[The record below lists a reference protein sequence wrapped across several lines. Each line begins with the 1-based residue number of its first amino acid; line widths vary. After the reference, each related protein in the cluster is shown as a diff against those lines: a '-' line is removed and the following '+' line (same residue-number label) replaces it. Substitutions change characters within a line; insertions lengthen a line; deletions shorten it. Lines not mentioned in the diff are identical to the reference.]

1 MSRGAA
7 PEQRKIMPSH
17 CILAATDF
25 SRTAQLA
32 VRRAA
37 QLAEVTD
44 ARMDV
49 VHVARPTSRSLLSWL
64 RDEPSAAALE
74 AARRQLD
81 ETVADIGERGVSARG
96 HLVTGAP
103 VATIEATSRALRTS
117 LVALGTRGAVGLR
130 ERLLG
135 TTGERLIERSPC
147 DVLVV
152 RGAVRA
158 AYRTILACVDGS
170 PAAGQALRRAVELT
184 PAAEVHVLHVH
195 EPPLAAVFRGAR
207 LHGAVVDHLT
217 AEQRRAHEALAAFID
232 DLGLGPRSL
241 SISVKTGYPP
251 HVIER
256 TALRVLPDLI
266 AVGHHT
272 SPLARPFLG
281 SVARYVLRLDVCD
294 VLVARR

>member
-1 MSRGAA
+1 
-7 PEQRKIMPSH
+7 MPSS

-64 RDEPSAAALE
+64 RDEPSAASLE

-81 ETVADIGERGVSARG
+81 ETVAGIGERGVAARG

-117 LVALGTRGAVGLR
+117 LVALGTRGAYGLR

-135 TTGERLIERSPC
+135 TTAERLIERSSC

-170 PAAGQALRRAVELT
+170 PAAAQALRRAVALA
-184 PAAEVHVLHVH
+184 PAADVYVLHVH
-195 EPPLAAVFRGAR
+195 EPPLAGMFRGAR
-207 LHGAVVDHLT
+207 MHAAAADHRA
-217 AEQRRAHEALAAFID
+217 AEQRRAHEALAASFAE
-232 DLGLGPRSL
+232 LGLDTRRWK
-241 SISVKTGYPP
+241 IDVKAGYPP
-251 HVIER
+251 HVIES

-266 AVGHHT
+266 AVGHDT
-272 SPLARPFLG
+272 SPLAEAFLG
-281 SVARYVLRLDVCD
+281 SVAKYVLRLDVCD

>member
-1 MSRGAA
+1 
-7 PEQRKIMPSH
+7 MPSS

-64 RDEPSAAALE
+64 SDEPSAAALE
-74 AARRQLD
+74 AAKRQLD
-81 ETVADIGERGVSARG
+81 ETVAGIGERARG

-103 VATIEATSRALRTS
+103 VATIEATSRALRTN
-117 LVALGTRGAVGLR
+117 LVALGTRGAYGLR

-135 TTGERLIERSPC
+135 TTAERLIERSPC
-147 DVLVV
+147 DVLLV

-170 PAAGQALRRAVELT
+170 PAAGRALLRAIELA
-184 PAAEVHVLHVH
+184 PAAEVHVLFVH
-195 EPPLAAVFRGAR
+195 EPPLAGVFRGAR
-207 LHGAVVDHLT
+207 LHAAVADHRA
-217 AEQRRAHEALAAFID
+217 AEQRRAHETLTTFIR
-232 DLGLGPRSL
+232 DLGLDPRRFSL
-241 SISVKTGYPP
+241 AIKTGYPP
-251 HVIER
+251 HVIEQ

-272 SPLARPFLG
+272 SPLAAPFLG

-294 VLVARR
+294 VLVARQ